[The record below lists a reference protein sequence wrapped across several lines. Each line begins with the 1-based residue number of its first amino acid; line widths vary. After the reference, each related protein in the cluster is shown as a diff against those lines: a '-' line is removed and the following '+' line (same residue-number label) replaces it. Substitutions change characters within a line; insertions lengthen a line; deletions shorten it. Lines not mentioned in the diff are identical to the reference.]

1 MTSRS
6 QQEWRRAA
14 AIGAA
19 LVLLLSWAGL
29 LHIGD
34 FISWSLAPYDTT
46 PLALRPALG
55 TWEREVNDFFE
66 APPGSTSVGV
76 LIVGLSV
83 LLFVIALRRVSRS
96 AGARTRLMAGFA
108 ASNVLVGVGIF
119 LSIFVAGVL
128 PLEAAPY
135 PGYGWTCKFLVPQV
149 LLLAL
154 LYALQAHTIPKSL
167 STPC

>member
-1 MTSRS
+1 MASRS
-6 QQEWRRAA
+6 LQEVHRAA
-14 AIGAA
+14 AVGAA
-19 LVLLLSWAGL
+19 IVLLLSWAGL
-29 LHIGD
+29 LHTGE

-46 PLALRPALG
+46 PLALRPPPG
-55 TWEREVNDFFE
+55 TWEREVSDFLE

-96 AGARTRLMAGFA
+96 AGTRTRLMAGFA
-108 ASNVLVGVGIF
+108 ASNVLVGVAVF

-135 PGYGWTCKFLVPQV
+135 PGYGWTCKFLVPQA
-149 LLLAL
+149 LLLAI
-154 LYALQAHTIPKSL
+154 LYTLQAHTIPKSL
-167 STPC
+167 ATPF